1 MADVARRCR
10 DMGQRLRA
18 GMAITVEPMINLG
31 TAEVRL
37 LADNWMVVTER
48 GRLSA
53 QFEHTVVVTKTG
65 AEVMTALL

>member
-10 DMGQRLRA
+10 DVGQRLRA
-18 GMAITVEPMINLG
+18 GMAVTIEPMINLG

-37 LADNWMVVTER
+37 LADNWMVVTAR

-53 QFEHTVVVTKTG
+53 PFEHTVVVTKTG

>member
-10 DMGQRLRA
+10 DVGQRLRA
-18 GMAITVEPMINLG
+18 GMAVTIELMINLG

-37 LADNWMVVTER
+37 LAGNWMVVTAR

-53 QFEHTVVVTKTG
+53 QFEHRWW
-65 AEVMTALL
+65 